1 MAILTREQERIRWR
15 SRRGLLE
22 MDLILNRF
30 LEQHLTHL
38 TEGEIKSF
46 DALLQLPDNDLL
58 DLAMARKEPEDASVV
73 SLLEKIRKS

>member
-1 MAILTREQERIRWR
+1 MSLLTREQERIRWR

-22 MDLILNRF
+22 MDIILNRF

-46 DALLQLPDNDLL
+46 DEEN
-58 DLAMARKEPEDASVV
+58 S
-73 SLLEKIRKS
+73 

>member
-1 MAILTREQERIRWR
+1 MSLLTREQERIRWR

-22 MDLILNRF
+22 MDIMNRF

-38 TEGEIKSF
+38 TEGEIKIF

-58 DLAMARKEPEDASVV
+58 DLAMARKEPEDAGLAA
-73 SLLEKIRKS
+73 LLEKIRKS